1 MSALTLG
8 TVIIE
13 AGETSGTL
21 VQARAAIHQRR
32 KLFILDSCFR
42 SPDLTWPSRF
52 EKLGAIRVRDYED
65 VRQHFANKAH
75 QG

>member
-8 TVIIE
+8 NVIIE

-21 VQARAAIHQRR
+21 VQARAAIHRRR

-42 SPDLTWPSRF
+42 NSNLTWPSRF

-65 VRQHFANKAH
+65 VKKHLAHKAH
-75 QG
+75 QN